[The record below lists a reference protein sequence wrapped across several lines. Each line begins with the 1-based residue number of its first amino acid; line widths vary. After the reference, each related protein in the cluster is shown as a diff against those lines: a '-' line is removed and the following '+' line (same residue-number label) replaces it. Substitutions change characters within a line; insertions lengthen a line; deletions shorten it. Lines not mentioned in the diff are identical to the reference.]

1 MWPSG
6 KVRTMAAEKRSMIPR
21 GLWRERGEQ
30 VRRGFFGFYNGR
42 LITIHSSQPLEYETQ
57 RLGSTQ
63 WIWGENVSLNVASLV
78 VRSVS
83 HSGGMFLRLKGDGM
97 CGGNVGTVWPFHAT
111 LLQTK
116 NCSKTKPFIKQKRTS
131 STVVS
136 SFTVTKYLTQTTQRR
151 RDLFWFMVSEVPVHS
166 WLVPLLGAIV
176 EVKQHGGRMW
186 WRKPLTSWQL
196 ENTERGKDRRREGQ
210 GPDVVYMVTLLGSS
224 PFNQGPLPQS
234 TLPSL
239 MSPKFIPSGG

>member
-83 HSGGMFLRLKGDGM
+83 HSGGMFLRLKGDCM

-116 NCSKTKPFIKQKRTS
+116 NCSKTKPFTGQKHTS

-136 SFTVTKYLTQTTQRR
+136 C
-151 RDLFWFMVSEVPVHS
+151 
-166 WLVPLLGAIV
+166 
-176 EVKQHGGRMW
+176 
-186 WRKPLTSWQL
+186 
-196 ENTERGKDRRREGQ
+196 
-210 GPDVVYMVTLLGSS
+210 
-224 PFNQGPLPQS
+224 
-234 TLPSL
+234 PSL
-239 MSPKFIPSGG
+239 WQNTWHKQLKGGEIYFGLWFQRFQSIVDWFHC